1 MIYMNNVVIQDPPG
15 VLFDLYSEAL
25 KLSGALRV
33 FADEQVQSLQDAE
46 DVEILEFTAKYAAA
60 VSRLNDLNSKI
71 LSIGASAVAERDKCF
86 KMRSQIR
93 ANLDEISAS
102 EKLIRRVIQT
112 RQAYYKNQL
121 AKVRKQR
128 NVSAYMRSPL
138 IGRSDAHTFDSLK

>member
-1 MIYMNNVVIQDPPG
+1 MKNVVIQDPPG

-33 FADEQVQSLQDAE
+33 FAGDQAQALQDVE

-60 VSRLNDLNSKI
+60 VSRLNELNSKI
-71 LSIGASAVAERDKCF
+71 LSIGAPAGADSDKCF

-102 EKLIRRVIQT
+102 EKLIRCFIQE
-112 RQAYYKNQL
+112 RQTYYKDQL

-138 IGRSDAHTFDSLK
+138 IGRSDAHTFDRLK